1 MATTTTTYEPT
12 TTTIYY
18 DDDPDE
24 FTEPES
30 LIIYPEE
37 NYETWIGLHE
47 AEDYFESRLNSSLWE
62 RLDDLD
68 REAALLTAFR
78 SLRELFLNL
87 ADLDSTDATVSAA
100 LLNALKQA
108 QCEQALHELSR
119 DLDGQRASSVSI
131 GGLLS
136 ANFPEKVK
144 TDRFS
149 ERALAMLRPWL
160 TLPSVKRFR

>member
-1 MATTTTTYEPT
+1 MATTTTT
-12 TTTIYY
+12 IYGP
-18 DDDPDE
+18 DDEDE
-24 FTEPES
+24 FQEPEG

-37 NYETWIGLHE
+37 NYETWLGLHE
-47 AEDYFESRLNSSLWE
+47 AEDYFDSRLNSSLWE
-62 RLDDLD
+62 RLDYLD

-78 SLRELFLNL
+78 SLRELSINL
-87 ADLDSTDATVSAA
+87 SDLESTDAAVKAA

-136 ANFPEKVK
+136 ASFPEKVK

-160 TLPSVKRFR
+160 TLPTIKRFR

>member
-1 MATTTTTYEPT
+1 MATT

-18 DDDPDE
+18 DGDE
-24 FTEPES
+24 DEVQEPEG

-37 NYETWIGLHE
+37 NYETWIGLHD
-47 AEDYFESRLNSSLWE
+47 AEDYFDSRLNSTLWE

-78 SLRELFLNL
+78 SLRELTINPS
-87 ADLDSTDATVSAA
+87 DLESTDATVSAA

-119 DLDGQRASSVSI
+119 DLDGQRARSVSI

-136 ANFPEKVK
+136 ASFPEKVK

-160 TLPSVKRFR
+160 TLPSIKRFR